1 MLVLLLRQ
9 VWFNHGSI
17 VGHQLLGP
25 PITGHLGAGRVVYLI
40 RDVQA
45 KRKTLVFRLID
56 RYIFREVTQVF
67 IVVTGVL
74 LVMLLS
80 NQIASVLG
88 RAAEGH
94 LPRDAVLPLL
104 GYTSIQYLT
113 VLIPVA
119 LFLAMMLALAR
130 LYRDSEMVAM
140 YACGRGQARIYRPL
154 MLLAIPVALLLA
166 WFSLEVTPWSVRQI
180 EILKSTA
187 RRDVAFG
194 ELEPGRFKTVGS
206 GDTVFY
212 SEALGENKELKNIF
226 MRRRDGDLIQIVV
239 AESARQVD
247 DPDSGDT
254 SLVFFNGSRFEG
266 EPGSV
271 EFRITE
277 FSEHGVPIHLP
288 DPELDEVETAALST
302 RDLNIVTDLAHRAEL
317 EWRLSIPLMTLFLT
331 LLAVPL
337 SKTNPREGRYN
348 RLAIAIIFYMV
359 YSNLLGAGRIWVEQ
373 GALPPWLGVNWVH
386 GVFLLCAMTLLM
398 RQNSTFA
405 RVFGNRRNGAG
416 SDA

>member
-1 MLVLLLRQ
+1 MV
-9 VWFNHGSI
+9 
-17 VGHQLLGP
+17 
-25 PITGHLGAGRVVYLI
+25 A
-40 RDVQA
+40 
-45 KRKTLVFRLID
+45 
-56 RYIFREVTQVF
+56 
-67 IVVTGVL
+67 GVL

-80 NQIASVLG
+80 NQIARVLG
-88 RAAEGH
+88 MAADGN

-119 LFLAMMLALAR
+119 LFLAIMLALAR

-140 YACGRGQARIYRPL
+140 YACGRGQAPIYRSL
-154 MLLAIPVALLLA
+154 MFLAIPMALLLA
-166 WFSLEVTPWSVRQI
+166 WFSLEVTPWSMRQI

-212 SEALGENKELKNIF
+212 SESLGEDRELKNIF
-226 MRRRDGDLIQIVV
+226 MRRRDGELIQIVV

-288 DPELDEVETAALST
+288 DPKIDEEKTSAIRT
-302 RDLNIVTDLAHRAEL
+302 GDLNVATDLAHRAEL
-317 EWRLSIPLMTLFLT
+317 EWRLSIPLMTVFLT

-348 RLAIAIIFYMV
+348 RLAIAIIFYLV
-359 YSNLLGAGRIWVEQ
+359 YSNLLSAGRIWVEQ
-373 GALPPWLGVNWVH
+373 GVLPPWLGVNWVH
-386 GVFLLCAMTLLM
+386 GMFFLCAMALLM
-398 RQNSTFA
+398 KQNSTFA
-405 RVFGNRRNGAG
+405 RVFGNRRNGARTH
-416 SDA
+416 A